1 MTLATSQ
8 PIRTME
14 ITNLPTLPHIL
25 LRVLD
30 MCNRDD
36 ASLKVI
42 AEIISK
48 DAALSSKVIGAS
60 NTAQHNRQ
68 NKFVSLDQN
77 LALLGLDMVKTITIS
92 SSFYQVFNNISINP
106 GFDLKA
112 FWGRSLTTAFLSKL
126 IAQEISYPHTEEAY
140 LTGLLLDIGQLV
152 LWSNFPKQYSSL
164 LTDKVDDIALMSL
177 ESESLGNNH
186 CEVGSWL
193 VNTWNL
199 SSFMADAVLYHHMPQ
214 DKVADA
220 HPLIQ
225 IAQVANSL
233 AQIEN
238 DEAVRF
244 MAGEQ
249 LLGITPESFQR
260 IIDHTKEL
268 VDKVAQSLGIEIDT
282 TPSGSSAQL
291 DKTERD
297 NMRLQ
302 KSQLA
307 MELRDI
313 VLIGRNPLGAGVAT
327 TLDDTLSSIQR
338 SVQILF
344 GFQNVSFF
352 LPDQQGR
359 SLKGR
364 CLSGQ
369 GMLINEMTIPLNKEN
384 SIITDAFLSRVPSTS
399 FAPSDKQIPS
409 ILDEQIIRLMESEG
423 FYCQPM
429 FTQSAV
435 AGIMIFGISQTQ
447 LANLKKQQK
456 LLSLFAQQS
465 AQAITLLN
473 TLNEQEARIKSEVM
487 ATATSQTRQIAHEA
501 NNPLSI
507 IKNYIQL
514 LGVRLSKEDP
524 AQEDLKIIQQEID
537 RVSRIF
543 KTVSMAAEAESI
555 QLEELNVN
563 EVIQNLYKI
572 SFETLFA
579 QHQVTVQTQFD
590 RALPNIVTN
599 RDKLIQIVI
608 NLMKNA
614 AEAMHNGGT
623 LLISTRLNTI
633 RNGDEYIEIAFK
645 DNGPGIPAEVM
656 ENLFKPVASNKGGR
670 HAGLGLSIVK
680 NTVEELNGKIFCQSN
695 EISGTGFQILLP
707 RHLAKAT

>member
-1 MTLATSQ
+1 MTLTTSQ
-8 PIRTME
+8 PVRTME

-30 MCNRDD
+30 MCNHDD
-36 ASLKVI
+36 ASLKAV

-60 NTAQHNRQ
+60 NTAQFNRQ

-92 SSFYQVFNNISINP
+92 SSFFQVFNNISINP

-112 FWGRSLTTAFLSKL
+112 FWGRSLTTAFLAKL
-126 IAQEISYPHTEEAY
+126 IAQEISYPHVEEAY
-140 LTGLLLDIGQLV
+140 VTGLLLDIGQLV
-152 LWSNFPKQYSSL
+152 LWSNFPKQYATL
-164 LTDKVDDIALMSL
+164 LADKVDDIALMSL

-214 DKVADA
+214 EKVADA
-220 HPLIQ
+220 HQLIQ

-233 AQIEN
+233 ALIEN
-238 DEAVRF
+238 DEDMHF

-249 LLGITPESFQR
+249 LLGITPASFQR
-260 IIDHTKEL
+260 IIDNTKEL
-268 VDKVAQSLGIEIDT
+268 VNKVAQSLGIEIDT
-282 TPSGSSAQL
+282 TASGSSTQL

-313 VLIGRNPLGAGVAT
+313 VLIGRNPLGAGSTV

-338 SVQILF
+338 SVHILF

-359 SLKGR
+359 SLKGK

-369 GMLINEMTIPLNKEN
+369 GLLINEMTIPLNKVN

-399 FAPSDKQIPS
+399 FAPSDKQIPG
-409 ILDEQIIRLMESEG
+409 ILDEQIMRLMESEG

-465 AQAITLLN
+465 AQAIALLN
-473 TLNEQEARIKSEVM
+473 TLYEQEAQIKSEVM
-487 ATATSQTRQIAHEA
+487 ATAMSQTRQIVHEA

-543 KTVSMAAEAESI
+543 RTVSMATEAQSS

-572 SFETLFA
+572 SFETLFS

-614 AEAMHNGGT
+614 AEAMRNGGT
-623 LLISTRLNTI
+623 LLISTCLNTM
-633 RNGDEYIEIAFK
+633 RNGNEFIEISFK
-645 DNGPGIPAEVM
+645 DNGPGIPAEIM
-656 ENLFKPVASNKGGR
+656 ENLFKPVTSSKGGR

-695 EISGTGFQILLP
+695 EISGTAFQILLP